1 MKKPNLSIEQKNA
14 IENLLIL
21 ADYIKQ
27 HAIYSGDMQEIIDK
41 SIEHGEVLIGKK
53 AEINQD
59 FQNERQLI
67 ADLIKNRFDS

>member
-27 HAIYSGDMQEIIDK
+27 HAIYSGEMEKIIDK
-41 SIEHGEVLIGKK
+41 SIEHCEFLIGKK
-53 AEINQD
+53 SEIKKD
-59 FQNERQLI
+59 FESERQLI
-67 ADLIKNRFDS
+67 VDEIKKRFDS